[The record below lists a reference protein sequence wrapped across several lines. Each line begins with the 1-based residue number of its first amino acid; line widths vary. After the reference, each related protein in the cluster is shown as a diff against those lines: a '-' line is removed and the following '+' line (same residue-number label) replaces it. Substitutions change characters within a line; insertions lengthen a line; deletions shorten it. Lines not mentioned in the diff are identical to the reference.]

1 MRLFWISLIS
11 LLGSSMSVEEVKLGL
26 LVGSPQLCLTL
37 SLRVQSHQASDV
49 PHHHL
54 VNMLLGSVP

>member
-11 LLGSSMSVEEVKLGL
+11 LLGSSMSVEEAKLGFASRL
-26 LVGSPQLCLTL
+26 PSTL
-37 SLRVQSHQASDV
+37 SHLVFEGPSHQAPNM